1 MLPFVYSNKISL
13 AKSDHTKRLQHIE
26 LNSATTTQLVKDI
39 WNSDLK
45 MLMMELIFEFLIHDF
60 I

>member
-1 MLPFVYSNKISL
+1 MLPFVYTNKISL
-13 AKSDHTKRLQHIE
+13 AKSGHTKRLQHIK
-26 LNSATTTQLVKDI
+26 LNSATTTHLVKDI

>member
-26 LNSATTTQLVKDI
+26 LNSATTTQLVKD
-39 WNSDLK
+39 SDLK
-45 MLMMELIFEFLIHDF
+45 MLLTELMFEFLIHDF